1 MKTME
6 GKGTNGMRDEAK
18 EVRGERKGETGRGGK
33 PKKAL
38 IITPPSS

>member
-18 EVRGERKGETGRGGK
+18 EVRGERRETGRGRK
-33 PKKAL
+33 AKKAL
-38 IITPPSS
+38 MITPPSS